1 MKAVDYFSDAYQSL
15 YMKVLVLFAFCL
27 IGVYVPAKAHK
38 EKQAEL
44 LALQAEYQE
53 YKDFAEGEITNLHA
67 KLEEHRSD
75 IRRVQFR
82 QEQIKC
88 LADNIYYESGYEPY
102 NGKVA
107 VAQVTMNRVRNGNFP
122 NTVCGVVYQKYNN
135 VCQFS
140 WVCKTKRKPNK
151 AAYKEAMQIA
161 SMVYDGAIRSRDVR
175 TALYFHA
182 DYVKPYWKDS
192 KIYIAQ
198 IGRHIFYTR

>member
-1 MKAVDYFSDAYQSL
+1 MKAVNYFSDAYQNL
-15 YMKVLVLFAFCL
+15 YLKVLVIFAFCL

-67 KLEEHRSD
+67 RLEEHRAD

-122 NTVCGVVYQKYNN
+122 NTVCGVVYQRYKNI
-135 VCQFS
+135 CQFS
-140 WVCKTKRKPNK
+140 WVCKPKRKPNK
-151 AAYKEAMQIA
+151 AAYKEAQEIA
-161 SMVYDGAIRSRDVR
+161 AMVYDGAIRSRDVR

-182 DYVKPYWKDS
+182 DYVDPYWKNS

>member
-1 MKAVDYFSDAYQSL
+1 MKAVNYFSDAYQNL
-15 YMKVLVLFAFCL
+15 YLKVLVIFAFCL

-67 KLEEHRSD
+67 RLEEHRAD

-122 NTVCGVVYQKYNN
+122 NTVCGVVYQRYKNT
-135 VCQFS
+135 CQFS
-140 WVCKTKRKPNK
+140 WVCKPKRKPNK
-151 AAYKEAMQIA
+151 AAYNEAMQIA
-161 SMVYDGAIRSRDVR
+161 AMVYDGAIRSKDVR

-182 DYVKPYWKDS
+182 DYVDPYWKNS